1 MPINKEVYEALKR
14 EYNEVVSSVDK
25 EYSDQLTSYL
35 NYLYF
40 LTPMILA
47 AVVMGIFEHYFL
59 SSFIG
64 SAALVILIINSI
76 GLIISKKEWKK
87 ERDRIQ
93 VVFQMKILHEIM
105 KEIKRKNENSE
116 DNCE

>member
-14 EYNEVVSSVDK
+14 EYNEVVNLVDK
-25 EYSDQLTSYL
+25 EYSNQLTSYL
-35 NYLYF
+35 SYLYF
-40 LTPMILA
+40 LIPMILA
-47 AVVMGIFEHYFL
+47 VIVMGIFEHYFL

-64 SAALVILIINSI
+64 SAALIILIINSI

-93 VVFQMKILHEIM
+93 VVFQMKILYEII
-105 KEIKRKNENSE
+105 KEVKKRNENSE
-116 DNCE
+116 NNC